1 MLFETQTAA
10 ELCGIRRFFLVAA
23 PNSTARPQLFHS
35 NLPAL
40 VQQLLAASDA
50 AMFVTGEQKE
60 KLQMADWRVRV
71 ASPQQRDLQLPPEM
85 MAYATG
91 DVQFL
96 APVFVALANRCGCM
110 AFVSLCTACC
120 APFFNHE

>member
-1 MLFETQTAA
+1 M
-10 ELCGIRRFFLVAA
+10 
-23 PNSTARPQLFHS
+23 
-35 NLPAL
+35 PAL

-71 ASPQQRDLQLPPEM
+71 PSSQQQGPQLPPAM
-85 MAYATG
+85 MTYATG

-96 APVFVALANRCGCM
+96 APVFVALANRCGRM
-110 AFVSLCTACC
+110 VFGS
-120 APFFNHE
+120 